1 VTVESGRRLGKCELH
16 SNGSCSTLSQLKVS
30 RKLKA
35 RIGNVPRLTCLRGWA
50 KLWYKWQAVNKLQ
63 HQPWGQQLLAAAER
77 LGVTLSLPP
86 VPPVARAA
94 RAPRAPPVVLN
105 PAVPHVVVNR
115 GALQQRAAA
124 GPAAAAAAAAALP
137 VGAPAP
143 CGLSAR
149 GVVLLQADLLG
160 DRTFTEVRYGDVVP
174 ANVTLRLVL
183 PGVVPPVRYVEGVTC
198 WQLPLGARAD
208 DVFLTWSPALKTACY
223 AALKRRGNAC
233 RQAIVRHFLDAQVAD
248 HTRLRRWAS
257 SLSCSFQQPYWRLAD
272 VRAARRLL
280 RLRLDLLPNEDQMR
294 WRPHTRS
301 QLRLPRIPVAA
312 QRACYLCPCIDGADG
327 VYWPE
332 TLEHVLLKCT
342 CPQLVALRVAVR
354 SELRDIAA
362 DPDAVDLARA
372 AGAAVPQF
380 DDDTQLYTVLR
391 LCVGVGPVS
400 ALQAVPVAVAAPEV
414 RRASPQFAY
423 CADSARRAAAW
434 VAALTDDW
442 VDIHRNAHR
451 SGLSSAPGGR
461 LAMCVARHAVR
472 VFCARRAALELV
484 DGFQTRSRDPPDL
497 LFRTHQA
504 PVASLEPVVSV
515 RQGDDS
521 LDDG

>member
-1 VTVESGRRLGKCELH
+1 M
-16 SNGSCSTLSQLKVS
+16 
-30 RKLKA
+30 
-35 RIGNVPRLTCLRGWA
+35 
-50 KLWYKWQAVNKLQ
+50 
-63 HQPWGQQLLAAAER
+63 
-77 LGVTLSLPP
+77 
-86 VPPVARAA
+86 
-94 RAPRAPPVVLN
+94 
-105 PAVPHVVVNR
+105 
-115 GALQQRAAA
+115 
-124 GPAAAAAAAAALP
+124 
-137 VGAPAP
+137 
-143 CGLSAR
+143 
-149 GVVLLQADLLG
+149 
-160 DRTFTEVRYGDVVP
+160 
-174 ANVTLRLVL
+174 TLRLVL
-183 PGVVPPVRYVEGVTC
+183 PGVVPPVQYVEGVTC

-208 DVFLTWSPALKTACY
+208 DVFLTWSPVLKTACY

-233 RQAIVRHFLDAQVAD
+233 RQAIVRRFLDDQVAD

-257 SLSCSFQQPYWRLAD
+257 SLSCSFQQPFWRLAD

-294 WRPHTRS
+294 WCPHTRS

-362 DPDAVDLARA
+362 DQDAVDLARD
-372 AGAAVPQF
+372 AGAVVPQF
-380 DDDTQLYTVLR
+380 DDDTQLYTILR

-400 ALQAVPVAVAAPEV
+400 ALQAVPVALAAPEV
-414 RRASPQFAY
+414 RRAGPQFAY
-423 CADSARRAAAW
+423 GADSARRAAAW

-484 DGFQTRSRDPPDL
+484 DGFQTRSRDPPEL
-497 LFRTHQA
+497 LFVTHQA
-504 PVASLEPVVSV
+504 PVASLEPVVLV
-515 RQGDDS
+515 RQDDDS
-521 LDDG
+521 LGDG